1 MKSFIEY
8 LVEEKNASI
17 PHLRHLAGESHF
29 YGEQESDDELKRLEN
44 LHKHLS
50 GEQSNVESISMKADG
65 SPSFNMGYVKDP
77 RDGKTKFGVAY
88 KGAARGFA
96 FTQEDVN
103 NLFGHNEG
111 LKSKMGQLLEHGHKV
126 VRPYH
131 GLVQG
136 DFMGSKKDN
145 TIRKEGSK
153 LKFKE
158 NTIDYGI
165 DKNSSEGKAIGK
177 AKVIVA
183 LHTRV
188 DGENNEY
195 NLHPNKFPHH
205 DDVAVFNNKVY
216 HNPEN
221 YTEEQ
226 RNEFQKNFDKAKEH
240 LSSIR
245 DHTSLV
251 DGLTDH
257 LQTYINST
265 VKNDSAPTVSGFR
278 SHLNEKLQ
286 KQVDKLKSDKGKQ
299 KKTDEKNAALFRID
313 EHKKDFEHLFKAH
326 QHLDKAKNTI
336 VDALNSG
343 KQHYEHQI
351 KGEQTHPEGYVV
363 KYKGGNSLDNVAKV
377 VNRQEFSRKNFLDE
391 AFQFLY

>member
-1 MKSFIEY
+1 MKQFVES
-8 LVEEKNASI
+8 LLEEKSKAI
-17 PHLRHLAGESHF
+17 KHLMHLGGEAHLISKA
-29 YGEQESDDELKRLEN
+29 ETDAELTRMEN
-44 LHKHLS
+44 LHSFLKN
-50 GEQSNVESISMKADG
+50 EKSNVKTIGVKADG
-65 SPSFNMGYVKDP
+65 SPSFEMGHITNPDT
-77 RDGKTKFGVAY
+77 GESQFGVAY
-88 KGAARGFA
+88 KGAAKGYA
-96 FTQEDVN
+96 FTQSDV
-103 NLFGHNEG
+103 LDKFGHSPG
-111 LKSKMGQLLEHGHKV
+111 LHSKMSQLLEHGRKV
-126 VRPYH
+126 MSPVH
-131 GLVQG
+131 GVVQG

-216 HNPEN
+216 HDPEN

-299 KKTDEKNAALFRID
+299 KKTDEKNAALFRVD

-343 KQHYEHQI
+343 KQHYEHEI

>member
-1 MKSFIEY
+1 MKLF
-8 LVEEKNASI
+8 LDFLLEEKNESI

-29 YGEQESDDELKRLEN
+29 YGEQETDDELKRLEH

-77 RDGKTKFGVAY
+77 SDGETKFGVAY

-96 FTQEDVN
+96 FSQDDVN
-103 NLFGHNEG
+103 KLFAHNEG
-111 LKSKMGQLLEHGHKV
+111 LKSKMSQLLEHGSKI

-131 GLVQG
+131 GLIQG
-136 DFMGSKKDN
+136 DFMGSKQDK
-145 TIRKEGSK
+145 TIRKEGNK
-153 LKFKE
+153 IKFKE

-165 DKNSSEGKAIGK
+165 DKNSSEGKAINK
-177 AKVIVA
+177 AKIMVA
-183 LHTRV
+183 LHTRI
-188 DGENNEY
+188 DGENKEF
-195 NLHPNKFPHH
+195 NLHPNKFQHH

-226 RNEFQKNFDKAKEH
+226 KQDFEKNFSKAKEH
-240 LSSIR
+240 LSQIR

-257 LQTYINST
+257 LQTYVNST
-265 VKNDSAPTVSGFR
+265 VREDTNPTVAGFR
-278 SHLNEKLQ
+278 AHLKEKLS
-286 KQVDKLKSDKGKQ
+286 KQVDKLKSEKGRQ
-299 KKTDEKNAALFRID
+299 KKTDEMNSNLFRVD
-313 EHKKDFEHLFKAH
+313 ENAKDFKHLFAAH
-326 QHLDKAKNTI
+326 THLDKAKNILT
-336 VDALNSG
+336 DSLNSG
-343 KQHYEHQI
+343 EQHYEHEI

-391 AFQFLY
+391 TFQFLR